1 MFGWILNWME
11 YNRGLFK
18 TNIGQL
24 GLSEILL
31 LISLIHVVTGLAGQE
46 ISYKLIKTVLTV
58 LKQTSP
64 RLFKWRRLLK
74 F

>member
-46 ISYKLIKTVLTV
+46 IWDVTLTQILPEKLGFYLWKVG
-58 LKQTSP
+58 
-64 RLFKWRRLLK
+64 
-74 F
+74 

>member
-31 LISLIHVVTGLAGQE
+31 LISLIHVVTGLAGQKIWDVTLTQMFPE
-46 ISYKLIKTVLTV
+46 KLGFYLWKVG
-58 LKQTSP
+58 
-64 RLFKWRRLLK
+64 
-74 F
+74 